1 VVRSRFFVFD
11 RPITVDVVPATAE
24 MAALVIADNAV
35 TVWLATKKLRKSKKT
50 NMRLV
55 LNTILNDPTKS
66 ARVFLNIFTNEFLYD
81 LILN

>member
-1 VVRSRFFVFD
+1 
-11 RPITVDVVPATAE
+11 VDVVPATAE

-55 LNTILNDPTKS
+55 LTRISQVTG
-66 ARVFLNIFTNEFLYD
+66 
-81 LILN
+81 